1 MQQETF
7 YAISFDDRTICN
19 FLIAIF
25 GFAMS
30 VALIHSIL
38 SVYKVELGD
47 SYARFSNHACRVFH
61 YAVLLS
67 HANEAEQKQLAI
79 ASAFHD
85 IGIWTANTFDYL
97 EPSVRLAKEY
107 LQQNGLSECNK
118 SVEEIITQ
126 HHKLSAFKPNRLAEC
141 FRKADLI
148 DLSFGLFRFGLESQ
162 KIAETNQQYP
172 SLGFHRF
179 IAKEILKNAMR
190 HPLNP
195 LPIVKW

>member
-1 MQQETF
+1 
-7 YAISFDDRTICN
+7 
-19 FLIAIF
+19 
-25 GFAMS
+25 MS
-30 VALIHSIL
+30 VTLIHSIL
-38 SVYKVELGD
+38 SVYKVELGE
-47 SYARFSNHACRVFH
+47 SYARYSNHACRIYNF
-61 YAVLLS
+61 AVLLS
-67 HANEAEQKQLAI
+67 DANQEEQKQLAI

-85 IGIWTANTFDYL
+85 IGIWTANTLDYL

-107 LQQNGLSECNK
+107 LQRNGLSEWNK

-148 DLSFGLFRFGLESQ
+148 DLSFGLFRFGIDGR
-162 KIAETNQQYP
+162 KIAEANQQYP
-172 SLGFHRF
+172 WFGFHRF
-179 IAKEILKNAMR
+179 IAKEILKNAVR